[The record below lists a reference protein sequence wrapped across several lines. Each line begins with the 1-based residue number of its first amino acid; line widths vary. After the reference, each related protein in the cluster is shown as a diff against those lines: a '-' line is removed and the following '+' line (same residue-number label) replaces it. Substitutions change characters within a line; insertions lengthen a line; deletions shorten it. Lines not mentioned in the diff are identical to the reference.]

1 MSFILKQPLPA
12 FLYCLTITP
21 TAQTFIKNLQIFVKK
36 KWQGLFVQ
44 TSVQIMAYLYR
55 VSVQIKAYLYRV
67 SVQIK
72 A

>member
-1 MSFILKQPLPA
+1 MFIFKSLNGNK
-12 FLYCLTITP
+12 FR
-21 TAQTFIKNLQIFVKK
+21 
-36 KWQGLFVQ
+36 QGLFVQ